1 MKTKQRK
8 EKTHTICQ
16 YNFNLTMPSDTLESL
31 IRVRGRLP
39 NKETEIATNSI
50 M

>member
-1 MKTKQRK
+1 MKNKQSK
-8 EKTHTICQ
+8 EKTHTIYQ
-16 YNFNLTMPSDTLESL
+16 YNFNFTMPPNTLESL